1 MESCLRAKPHAR
13 SKMGR
18 PAKNHQPGQIE
29 ITVASVAQ
37 LVEQLTLNQLV
48 VGSNPPRGT
57 IFSRTRDMTQI
68 KFGTDGW
75 RAVIAEDFTF
85 ANVARV
91 AQATADYWQSEIRN
105 PKSEIFRRE
114 PGIILG
120 YDRRF
125 FSDRFAQ
132 TTAEVFAGN
141 GFQVILTPEPVP
153 TPSVSFAVK
162 NLHSVGGVLITA
174 SHNPPGFNG
183 FKLKSWYGGSSSSDT
198 CQAVESLLDRH
209 PVKSIPLADAVK
221 SHQIK
226 ISDVRPAH
234 YAALK
239 KLVDFKLIAKSKLRF
254 AHDALFGVGAG
265 CFDQLLAGT
274 TCKVTTLNGAH
285 DVMFG
290 GINPEP
296 IKKNYAASRKYL
308 RRHPHDLCLV
318 TDGDADRVGGMDG
331 HGNYLSAHQLICL
344 LLHHFVVNRKQTGR
358 VVKALTTTAMVDKM
372 CEFYGLPLVET
383 GVGFKYICAEML
395 AGGVLLGAEESGGIG
410 FPGHIPERDGIAA
423 GLMLLELLATEK
435 ISINKLLA
443 KLVKLFGPHY
453 YGRIDMHFP
462 LERRAGLMESLKIN
476 PPVKLLRSTLKEVK
490 SFDGVKFVAEDS
502 SWLMLRGSGTEP
514 VLRIYA
520 EAKSASDAQKLLK
533 LGGSLLKA

>member
-1 MESCLRAKPHAR
+1 MA
-13 SKMGR
+13 
-18 PAKNHQPGQIE
+18 
-29 ITVASVAQ
+29 
-37 LVEQLTLNQLV
+37 
-48 VGSNPPRGT
+48 
-57 IFSRTRDMTQI
+57 QI

-91 AQATADYWQSEIRN
+91 AQATADYWKSEAQS
-105 PKSEIFRRE
+105 PKSKVFEYELKVIV
-114 PGIILG
+114 G

-132 TTAEVFAGN
+132 ITAEVLASN
-141 GFQVILTPEPVP
+141 DFQVILTPEPTP

-162 NLHSVGGVLITA
+162 HLNAVGGVMITA
-174 SHNPPGFNG
+174 SHNPPIFNG
-183 FKLKSWYGGSSSSDT
+183 FKLKSFYGGSSDSET
-198 CQAVESLLDRH
+198 CQAVESFLDKNPPQFRN
-209 PVKSIPLADAVK
+209 PQSAIR
-221 SHQIK
+221 
-226 ISDVRPAH
+226 ISVQDVRPAH

-265 CFDQLLAGT
+265 CFETILAGT
-274 TCKVTTLNGAH
+274 TCKVTTLNGNH
-285 DVMFG
+285 DVLFG

-296 IKKNYAASRKYL
+296 IVQNYARSQKFL
-308 RRHPHDLCLV
+308 RAHPHDICLV

-331 HGNYLSAHQLICL
+331 RGNYLTTHQIICL
-344 LLHHFVVNRKQTGR
+344 LLHHLVVNRKQTGR
-358 VVKALTTTAMVDKM
+358 VVKALTTTSMVDKM
-372 CEFYGLPLVET
+372 CAAYGLPLVET

-395 AGGVLLGAEESGGIG
+395 KGGVLLGAEESGGIG

-435 ISINKLLA
+435 ISVNKMLA
-443 KLVKLFGPHY
+443 KLEKQFGPHR
-453 YGRIDMHFP
+453 YGRIDTHYP
-462 LERRAGLMESLKIN
+462 LEKRASLMGFLQKN
-476 PPVKLLRSTLKEVK
+476 PPAKLLRSPMAEVK
-490 SFDGVKFVAEDS
+490 TFDGVKFVAQDS

-520 EAKSASDAQKLLK
+520 EAKSDADVRKLLR
-533 LGGSLLKA
+533 LGVSLTRR